1 MIDGRAIYLWLRL
14 LITGVPLRFLHIQP
28 SCHTKPSLSLQ
39 FSYFGIPLSYFHT
52 LVILLSHKTI
62 SFPPIFILWLPSQ
75 RFHCKCTEIKSRG
88 RQMTILCWFKNKKKM
103 CNANDCFIVF
113 SYPQAP
119 NWHFLCP
126 VFANFKT
133 KTRFPSL
140 TAVCLSALSAVH
152 LQARNYLFLFEEPPI
167 TTLYGSAKAERRFQ
181 WGGNFAHLWTSKR
194 KDEVTI
200 RKGKQFFFLW
210 SQKVQSWLSWRRGAY
225 LPELLTLGW
234 YLLVIFCLRRFK
246 TIIQLVTN
254 TLPKH
259 LSPII
264 KY

>member
-1 MIDGRAIYLWLRL
+1 MCLSASCISSPLVTQNHLFPSNFHTLAYPCHIFIL
-14 LITGVPLRFLHIQP
+14 LSY
-28 SCHTKPSLSLQ
+28 SCHTKLSLSLQ
-39 FSYFGIPLSYFHT
+39 FSYFGSLHRDFTANARKSKAEAVKWQFFADLKT
-52 LVILLSHKTI
+52 KRRCVMLTTVLLS
-62 SFPPIFILWLPSQ
+62 
-75 RFHCKCTEIKSRG
+75 
-88 RQMTILCWFKNKKKM
+88 
-103 CNANDCFIVF
+103 
-113 SYPQAP
+113 P
-119 NWHFLCP
+119 NWHFLCQ

-133 KTRFPSL
+133 KTRFASL
-140 TAVCLSALSAVH
+140 SAVCLSALSAVH
-152 LQARNYLFLFEEPPI
+152 LQARNYLFIFEEPPI

-246 TIIQLVTN
+246 TIIQLLTN
-254 TLPKH
+254 ILPKH
-259 LSPII
+259 LSPIM